1 MHVLTVKK
9 ITSVMSMH
17 SEATTVDKLLL
28 LSVCTH
34 YEIALHHSMSLNI
47 KCEIFTASYHSS
59 CDTGC

>member
-34 YEIALHHSMSLNI
+34 YEIALHHSMSLYI
-47 KCEIFTASYHSS
+47 ESGIFIVSYHWNG
-59 CDTGC
+59 DTGC